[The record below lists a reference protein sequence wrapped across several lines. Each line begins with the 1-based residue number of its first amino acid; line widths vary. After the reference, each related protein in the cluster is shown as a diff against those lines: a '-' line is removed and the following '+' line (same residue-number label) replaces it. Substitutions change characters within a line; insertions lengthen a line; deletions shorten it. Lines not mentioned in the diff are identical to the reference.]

1 MLRVTPVPTRYET
14 YLSALPRL
22 VERAKAVG
30 FDWMLPHPCLLV
42 GAVDYRVWGRGDVR
56 EFTERFRKM
65 RAEVGWPGEEPGILD
80 WMSSLRR
87 MRDRR
92 YSFSSLAPFAVFPLP
107 PEDVADVICGPIDL
121 FFSIHLPWLE
131 KALSRDGVSVRV
143 AHPPESS
150 TLFLEASRR
159 GRGVTVPPHLREQM
173 MTELV
178 TPDCVFAAVDEI
190 LKLNEANPS
199 QAYDSRIVVFADEQQ
214 VWEVENT

>member
-1 MLRVTPVPTRYET
+1 VVGHSRRFLRCHAHSKPFDDSSEDSTRRLT
-14 YLSALPRL
+14 AL
-22 VERAKAVG
+22 
-30 FDWMLPHPCLLV
+30 
-42 GAVDYRVWGRGDVR
+42 
-56 EFTERFRKM
+56 T
-65 RAEVGWPGEEPGILD
+65 
-80 WMSSLRR
+80 
-87 MRDRR
+87 
-92 YSFSSLAPFAVFPLP
+92 
-107 PEDVADVICGPIDL
+107 DVICGPIDL

-178 TPDCVFAAVDEI
+178 TPDCVFAAIDEI

-214 VWEVENT
+214 VWELENT